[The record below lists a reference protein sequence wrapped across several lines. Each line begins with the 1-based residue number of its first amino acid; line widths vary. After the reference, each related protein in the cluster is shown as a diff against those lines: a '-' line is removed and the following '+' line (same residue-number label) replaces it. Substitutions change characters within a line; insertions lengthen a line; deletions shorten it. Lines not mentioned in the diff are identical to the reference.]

1 MTLDDSAFA
10 SFVKGHFCSVL
21 LSNII
26 GYLRF
31 YSIEQIP
38 YWIWISLPFCIFLRL
53 PLDRILCFLYQMDF
67 LGLLLA
73 CVMNIDLVFGGLLID
88 LSLAFGNLRLCFSDR
103 RLLFR
108 SFWICSFDSVFTNLS
123 FSFSRFVR

>member
-38 YWIWISLPFCIFLRL
+38 YRIWISLPFLHFSLAYFRSD
-53 PLDRILCFLYQMDF
+53 PLLFYQMDF

-73 CVMNIDLVFGGLLID
+73 CVMNIDLVFGWLLID
-88 LSLAFGNLRLCFSDR
+88 LSLAFGNLRLCF
-103 RLLFR
+103 FR
-108 SFWICSFDSVFTNLS
+108 
-123 FSFSRFVR
+123 

>member
-73 CVMNIDLVFGGLLID
+73 CVMNIDLVFSQRI
-88 LSLAFGNLRLCFSDR
+88 
-103 RLLFR
+103 
-108 SFWICSFDSVFTNLS
+108 I
-123 FSFSRFVR
+123 

>member
-53 PLDRILCFLYQMDF
+53 PFDRIGSFAF
-67 LGLLLA
+67 FSKWTSLGLLLA
-73 CVMNIDLVFGGLLID
+73 CVMNVDLVFSQRI
-88 LSLAFGNLRLCFSDR
+88 
-103 RLLFR
+103 
-108 SFWICSFDSVFTNLS
+108 I
-123 FSFSRFVR
+123 